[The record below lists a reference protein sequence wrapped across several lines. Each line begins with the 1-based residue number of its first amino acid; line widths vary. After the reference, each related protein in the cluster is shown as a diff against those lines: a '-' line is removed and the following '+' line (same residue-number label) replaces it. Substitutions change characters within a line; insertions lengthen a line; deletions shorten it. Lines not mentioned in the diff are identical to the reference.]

1 MQSTPHILIVMALPM
16 ENVGNQLDAFGEII
30 YTGIGKVNAAL
41 HLTERLSQAV
51 AGQAKRP
58 DLVINL
64 GSAGAQQ
71 RPTGSILA
79 CTRFV
84 QRDMQLLALGY
95 AWGQTPFEEYDSIEM
110 PLPLGWQAL
119 GLTEAVCYTG
129 DQFVTEPHPFF
140 ELDVVDMEGYALA
153 RVCKHF
159 DVPLLSLKFITD
171 GADGQAGNDW
181 QEALAEATRAL
192 RQVMGQAV
200 QLGLC

>member
-1 MQSTPHILIVMALPM
+1 MQNTPNILIVIALPM

-84 QRDMQLLALGY
+84 QRD
-95 AWGQTPFEEYDSIEM
+95 
-110 PLPLGWQAL
+110 
-119 GLTEAVCYTG
+119 
-129 DQFVTEPHPFF
+129 
-140 ELDVVDMEGYALA
+140 
-153 RVCKHF
+153 
-159 DVPLLSLKFITD
+159 LKFITD

-181 QEALAEATRAL
+181 QEALA
-192 RQVMGQAV
+192 
-200 QLGLC
+200 